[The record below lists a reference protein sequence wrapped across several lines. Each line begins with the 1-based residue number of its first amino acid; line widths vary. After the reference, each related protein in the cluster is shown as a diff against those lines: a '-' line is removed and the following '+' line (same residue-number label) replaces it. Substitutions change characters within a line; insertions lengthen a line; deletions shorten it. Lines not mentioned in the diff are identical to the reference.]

1 MSERVLAKGY
11 LAEAKKR
18 LREKDLEASGLLVSI
33 RTMLNPYEDDL
44 TKIEIEKVI
53 VMAKKLGECIE
64 EMKTLRAKIEKLEE
78 ELGG

>member
-18 LREKDLEASGLLVSI
+18 LKEKDLEASGLLVSI

-53 VMAKKLGECIE
+53 IMVKKLSECIE
-64 EMKTLRAKIEKLEE
+64 EIKTLRLKIEKLEE

>member
-1 MSERVLAKGY
+1 MSERVLIKGY

-33 RTMLNPYEDDL
+33 RTLLNPYEDDL

-53 VMAKKLGECIE
+53 VMAKKLSECIE
-64 EMKTLRAKIEKLEE
+64 EIKALIAKIEKLEE
-78 ELGG
+78 ELDG